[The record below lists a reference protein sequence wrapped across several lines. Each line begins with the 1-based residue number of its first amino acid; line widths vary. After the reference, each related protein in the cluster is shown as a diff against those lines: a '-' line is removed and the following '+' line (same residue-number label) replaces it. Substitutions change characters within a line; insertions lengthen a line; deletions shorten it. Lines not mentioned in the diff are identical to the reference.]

1 MADVL
6 RVEGIS
12 KKFVTPSG
20 LFRRR
25 YTVVS
30 AVDDVSFSISDGE
43 TFGLVGESGS
53 GKTTVARIALGLER
67 PSAGRVLVAGV
78 DISTLRGSGLKE
90 LRRRMGMVFQDP
102 SASLNPRATIGQTL
116 RRPLEVHGC
125 APREMDSMLREALD
139 KVQLTPDLLDRY
151 PHQLS
156 GGQQQRASIARAIVL
171 KPKFLLMDEPTSAL
185 DLSVQAHILNLLLDL
200 QQRDGLTYLFITHDL
215 DVVKYVSDR
224 IGVMYLGQMME
235 LASVEGLMDEPCT
248 PTPAASYRPHRR
260 QTRGFAG
267 ESGSCSPARS
277 PDRWRSTT
285 RNAPCAAASP
295 AAALRRAAPSP
306 RAPAGRRA
314 RRCGKSAPIT
324 LRRAC
329 VRRSKGYRYAEA
341 EGTPCMTL

>member
-6 RVEGIS
+6 TVAGIS
-12 KKFVTPSG
+12 KKFVTASG

-30 AVDDVSFSISDGE
+30 AVDDVSFSIRDGE

-67 PSAGRVLVAGV
+67 PSAGQVLVDGV
-78 DISTLRGSGLKE
+78 DISTLKGSGLKE
-90 LRRRMGMVFQDP
+90 LRKRMGMVFQDP

-116 RRPLEVHGC
+116 RRPLEVHGFS
-125 APREMDSMLREALD
+125 PKEMDGLLREALE
-139 KVQLTPDLLDRY
+139 KVQLTPDLLARY

-200 QQRDGLTYLFITHDL
+200 QQRDRLTYLFITHDL

-235 LASVEGLMDEPCT
+235 MASVEQLMDEPLHPYACGLLSSA
-248 PTPAASYRPHRR
+248 PASNPRLRGRKRFMLTGEISGQVEVYDAKRTMRRGVTGCRLMARCPYAIEACGKDRPPLREIRPGH
-260 QTRGFAG
+260 FAA
-267 ESGSCSPARS
+267 C
-277 PDRWRSTT
+277 
-285 RNAPCAAASP
+285 
-295 AAALRRAAPSP
+295 L
-306 RAPAGRRA
+306 RAP
-314 RRCGKSAPIT
+314 I
-324 LRRAC
+324 
-329 VRRSKGYRYAEA
+329 
-341 EGTPCMTL
+341 EGLSIR

>member
-67 PSAGRVLVAGV
+67 PSAGRVLVDGV

-102 SASLNPRATIGQTL
+102 SASLDPRATIGQTL

-235 LASVEGLMDEPCT
+235 LASVEGLMDEPLHPYACGLLSSA
-248 PTPAASYRPHRR
+248 PASNPRLRGRKRFMLSGEIAGQVEVYDAKRAMRRGVSGCRLAARCPFATGACREARPPLREIRPNH
-260 QTRGFAG
+260 FAA
-267 ESGSCSPARS
+267 C
-277 PDRWRSTT
+277 
-285 RNAPCAAASP
+285 
-295 AAALRRAAPSP
+295 L
-306 RAPAGRRA
+306 RAP
-314 RRCGKSAPIT
+314 I
-324 LRRAC
+324 
-329 VRRSKGYRYAEA
+329 
-341 EGTPCMTL
+341 EGLSIR